1 MSAPTRDES
10 RRAWS
15 PGRWAGGARGLWVR
29 PGLISDRARRTVDL
43 RYGPSVHN
51 RLPFEPRSDHGR
63 RPSRPRARRMGG
75 HCQCGPEG
83 GPRRRLRGDPGEA
96 SFDAEARLLPGMDRA
111 SLFGGRG
118 RLVGTA
124 GGVLLLAP
132 VENVFTLMHVS
143 GFYQDLVHG
152 TVIVTAVAVS
162 SRKD

>member
-1 MSAPTRDES
+1 MAVDPRAPVLAGWAATVN
-10 RRAWS
+10 A
-15 PGRWAGGARGLWVR
+15 GLKVAGGVG
-29 PGLISDRARRTVDL
+29 
-43 RYGPSVHN
+43 YG
-51 RLPFEPRSDHGR
+51 
-63 RPSRPRARRMGG
+63 
-75 HCQCGPEG
+75 
-83 GPRRRLRGDPGEA
+83 GDPGEA

-143 GFYQDLVHG
+143 GFYQDLVRG
-152 TVIVTAVAVS
+152 AVIVAAVAVS